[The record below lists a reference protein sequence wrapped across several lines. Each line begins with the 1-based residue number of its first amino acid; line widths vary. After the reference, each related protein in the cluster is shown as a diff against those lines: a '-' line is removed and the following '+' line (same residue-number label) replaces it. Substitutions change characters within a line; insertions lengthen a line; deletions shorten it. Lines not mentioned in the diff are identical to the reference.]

1 MIRIG
6 HNLFKERAFLIR
18 RQLDLAREIKLG
30 KQKMVLSK
38 PPPSFS
44 QISQLQKEIQEKERA
59 ITLLSIKYSL
69 DRNIN

>member
-6 HNLFKERAFLIR
+6 KNLFKERSYLIH

-44 QISQLQKEIQEKERA
+44 QISQLQKEIQE
-59 ITLLSIKYSL
+59 
-69 DRNIN
+69 N

>member
-44 QISQLQKEIQEKERA
+44 QISQLQKEI
-59 ITLLSIKYSL
+59 
-69 DRNIN
+69 

>member
-6 HNLFKERAFLIR
+6 QNLFKERAFLIR

-30 KQKMVLSK
+30 KQKIVLSK